1 MVKDYVWTSDKLAN
15 EPLETVKLL
24 RERAIA
30 KANIELLVLCDNE
43 IARRLPPKGPASQLD
58 RKGQPVRG
66 FHFVCKRDRGVVHNP
81 DGTLWSGSWVV
92 AKEHAER
99 AERNNAYLA
108 LHESKSEQSYL
119 QGIVKGWRTAPRD
132 RQYSDV
138 EAQTEEGIEFL
149 VEPISTAFP
158 WRGGGSGEKG
168 YWYGDGEPHALHPP
182 RAGDV

>member
-1 MVKDYVWTSDKLAN
+1 MVKDYVWTSEQLAGQS
-15 EPLETVKLL
+15 LETVKLL

-30 KANIELLVLCDNE
+30 KANNELLLLCDDE
-43 IARRLPPKGPASQLD
+43 IARRSPSKKPASQLD

-81 DGTLWSGSWVV
+81 DGTCWSGSWVV

-119 QGIVKGWRTAPRD
+119 QGIIKGWRAAPRD

-149 VEPISTAFP
+149 LEPISTVFL

-168 YWYGDGEPHALHPP
+168 YWYGDSEPHTTYLR
-182 RAGDV
+182 RAGEV